1 MKRVNGLLLLAAGVL
16 VFLPLSYAA
25 SPERDFPGTD
35 NEAVRVVS
43 ELRPEYKP
51 WFSPIFKPPRLEI
64 ERLLFGV
71 QAAFGAA
78 IMAYCIAHLRAP
90 GNQRRDHATH
100 D

>member
-1 MKRVNGLLLLAAGVL
+1 MKRGNGLLLLAAGAL
-16 VFLPLSYAA
+16 ALIPLWCTSA
-25 SPERDFPGTD
+25 SFRDLPGTD

-51 WFSPIFKPPRLEI
+51 WFSPLFKPPSAEI

-71 QAAFGAA
+71 QAAFGVALLG
-78 IMAYCIAHLRAP
+78 YCIAHLRAAR
-90 GNQRRDHATH
+90 NQRRDHAAH